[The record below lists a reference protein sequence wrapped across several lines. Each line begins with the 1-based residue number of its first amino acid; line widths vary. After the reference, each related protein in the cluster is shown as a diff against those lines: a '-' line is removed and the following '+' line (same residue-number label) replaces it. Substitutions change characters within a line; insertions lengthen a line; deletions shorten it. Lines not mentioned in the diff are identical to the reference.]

1 MAWNKWAWVDF
12 KPAGL
17 HDLSM
22 EAPIKIKKI
31 MMMGLQQNKCE
42 EAQEVDLT
50 KCLEAEV
57 MEVALEAS
65 KALLEVVEALGVE
78 AGEALEAEDLET
90 PGVEA
95 VEALE
100 AEDLET
106 LEVLVEAEVAL
117 EVKTKVLEAVV
128 ALEVEAVVVMEA
140 AEATMEAI
148 K

>member
-12 KPAGL
+12 KLAGL

-95 VEALE
+95 SE

-128 ALEVEAVVVMEA
+128 ALKVEAVVVMEA
-140 AEATMEAI
+140 AEATKEAI

>member
-1 MAWNKWAWVDF
+1 M
-12 KPAGL
+12 
-17 HDLSM
+17 
-22 EAPIKIKKI
+22 
-31 MMMGLQQNKCE
+31 
-42 EAQEVDLT
+42 DLT

-95 VEALE
+95 VEASE

-128 ALEVEAVVVMEA
+128 ALKVEAVVVMEA
-140 AEATMEAI
+140 AEATKEAI